1 MEKQVKEKQML
12 KSQQCTVCYGMFQS
26 NKGKHTQH
34 TKGEKFTPKGTK
46 QEWICFD
53 CLEANKV
60 K

>member
-1 MEKQVKEKQML
+1 ML

-34 TKGEKFTPKGTK
+34 TKGERFTPKGTK
-46 QEWICFD
+46 QEWVCFD
-53 CLEANKV
+53 CLEVNKV